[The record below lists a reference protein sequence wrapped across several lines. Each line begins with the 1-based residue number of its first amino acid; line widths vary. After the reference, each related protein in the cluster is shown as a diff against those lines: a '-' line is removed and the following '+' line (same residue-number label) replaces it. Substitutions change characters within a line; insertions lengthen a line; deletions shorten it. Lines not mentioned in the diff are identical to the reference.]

1 MFIGKFIQFSVGMR
15 RIQKFLL
22 SKELSLLKNIQD
34 SEEAVKV
41 DGSFNWGNNIYDH
54 ATLLEKRKS
63 LGAKTEDKIL
73 SEFELTGLNLK
84 VSKGK
89 FICIL
94 GDVGSGKSSLLQA
107 IIGDLVGSGQVSLSS
122 SLAYFQ

>member
-1 MFIGKFIQFSVGMR
+1 MALAFTILTVFNILLQPIRQLPVFIGKFIQFSVGMR

-22 SKELSLLKNIQD
+22 SKELSLLKNVQD

-63 LGAKTEDKIL
+63 LGAKTED
-73 SEFELTGLNLK
+73 
-84 VSKGK
+84 
-89 FICIL
+89 
-94 GDVGSGKSSLLQA
+94 
-107 IIGDLVGSGQVSLSS
+107 
-122 SLAYFQ
+122 